1 MQSNAP
7 LAPDAISIASL
18 TDKQKHDLKAALL
31 SIQWAADLLRPADGS
46 EPPVDLIAEQLMQ
59 AFNQLRPVIE
69 KILSSEGKDL
79 K

>member
-7 LAPDAISIASL
+7 LAPDAFSLSSL
-18 TDKQKHDLKAALL
+18 TDKQKHDLKSALL

-46 EPPVDLIAEQLMQ
+46 EPPVDLIADQLMH

-69 KILSSEGKDL
+69 TLLSGESKEVK
-79 K
+79 